1 MAFESF
7 YSNQAKKRKLNSR
20 EDAVLIYINLLND
33 ISIKQWIFI
42 FSEFKQHL
50 SELKDTDPKSW
61 PAYHKLILFLI
72 QDDIFQSFNSSNWD
86 DSPYGKVVKNKI
98 ESSLNI
104 YIQDNPDPI
113 ISTISDIPVAKLK
126 DGKRD

>member
-1 MAFESF
+1 M
-7 YSNQAKKRKLNSR
+7 
-20 EDAVLIYINLLND
+20 
-33 ISIKQWIFI
+33 
-42 FSEFKQHL
+42 
-50 SELKDTDPKSW
+50 SELKDTDPKSR

-72 QDDIFQSFNSSNWD
+72 QDDIFQSFNSANLD

-113 ISTISDIPVAKLK
+113 ISTISDIPVAKIK
-126 DGKRD
+126 GWKKEIREYAKNW